1 MHTASVPRTYSRE
14 EADEILRRAL
24 EQQPDGGIHHDD
36 LMAAAR
42 EVGIPE
48 AAVEAAADEVGATA
62 LVRERVQ
69 LLRRQKRAAFARH
82 LLSFLIV
89 NGGIFLFD
97 WFDGGPWFFHYLLI
111 VWGIVLLLV
120 GMRQLAPDE
129 ASLVRKAER
138 ELEREHRRAQ
148 RQRRRQ
154 AGSGRASPPGVSQL
168 PGAAREFEA
177 AVQEGVSA
185 LMSAAAKAIRDYSP
199 GPKPRYRADDTAA
212 QDDES
217 SQQRSQQDT
226 SPRHRRA

>member
-24 EQQPDGGIHHDD
+24 EQQPEGGIHHDD

-42 EVGIPE
+42 EVGIPA
-48 AAVEAAADEVGATA
+48 AAVEAAAHEVGATQV
-62 LVRERVQ
+62 VRERVQ
-69 LLRRQKRAAFARH
+69 LLRRQKRAAFVRH

-111 VWGIVLLLV
+111 VWGIVLLLL
-120 GMRQLAPDE
+120 GIRQLAPDQ
-129 ASLVRKAER
+129 AGLVRKAER
-138 ELEREHRRAQ
+138 ELERERRRAE

-154 AGSGRASPPGVSQL
+154 GGRASPPGVSQL

-185 LMSAAAKAIRDYSP
+185 LMSAAARAIRDYSP

-212 QDDES
+212 QAGDDSE
-217 SQQRSQQDT
+217 QRSQQEA